1 MKLYDADISS
11 ASSRVR
17 IALAYKGL
25 QAERLPI
32 GIVGPDADNRDAA
45 YLDVNPQGLVPAL
58 LTDGGTLLTQSLAII
73 EYLDELQPQPPLLP
87 AGLEQR
93 AKVRALALAVAAEIH
108 PLLTPRIA
116 ARIKSQPGGGD
127 VLLADWRRHWMEQGM
142 DALEG
147 MLARERSGR
156 FSVGDAPTLADV
168 LLYPQAINTER
179 AGLDLARW
187 PVLASIVDQLRAIP
201 AFADNAPARLR

>member
-17 IALAYKGL
+17 IALALKGL
-25 QAERLPI
+25 QAERLPV
-32 GIVGPDADNRDAA
+32 GILGPEANNRDAA

-58 LTDGGTLLTQSLAII
+58 LTDGGALLTQSLAIV

-93 AKVRALALAVAAEIH
+93 ARVRALALAVASEVH

-116 ARIKSQPGGGD
+116 LRIKAQPGGD
-127 VLLADWRRHWMEQGM
+127 DAVLADWRRHWMIEGM

-147 MLARERSGR
+147 LLARERSGR
-156 FSVGDAPTLADV
+156 FSFGDTPTLADV
-168 LLYPQAINTER
+168 FLYPQAINTER

-187 PVLASIVDQLRAIP
+187 PTVAAIVEQLRALP
-201 AFADNAPARLR
+201 AFADNAPAPLR

>member
-1 MKLYDADISS
+1 MKLYDATISS

-17 IALAYKGL
+17 IALAWKGL

-32 GIVGPDADNRDAA
+32 GIVGPDANNRNAE
-45 YLDVNPQGLVPAL
+45 YLALNPQGLVPAL

-73 EYLDELQPQPPLLP
+73 EYLEELHPQAPLLP

-93 AKVRALALAVAAEIH
+93 ARVRALALAVAAEVH

-116 ARIKSQPGGGD
+116 ARITSQPGGSD
-127 VLLADWRRHWMEQGM
+127 AVLVDWRRHWMEQGM
-142 DALEG
+142 DALEAL
-147 MLARERSGR
+147 LARDRSGR
-156 FSVGDAPTLADV
+156 FSVGDTPTLADV
-168 LLYPQAINTER
+168 VLYPQAINTER

-187 PVLASIVDQLRAIP
+187 PVVASIVEQLRTIP
-201 AFADNAPARLR
+201 AFADNAPARPR